1 MSKLKELLLLFKQ
14 YFEFSGSTDW
24 EVGFRCGAFVAI
36 STILFLVILIL
47 LVRLVFFRKL
57 PIRQL
62 ELNGEKGKYVISA
75 AAISDLLATKMEEY
89 PEVTLLKTKIYP
101 ARNKK
106 IQIFMHINYL
116 PSSEAENLQNLV
128 SKLQEDVVAVLSE
141 VFGITT
147 VDSVSICITRAKL
160 KK

>member
-75 AAISDLLATKMEEY
+75 AAISDLLSSKMEEY

-147 VDSVSICITRAKL
+147 VDSVSICITRAKQ